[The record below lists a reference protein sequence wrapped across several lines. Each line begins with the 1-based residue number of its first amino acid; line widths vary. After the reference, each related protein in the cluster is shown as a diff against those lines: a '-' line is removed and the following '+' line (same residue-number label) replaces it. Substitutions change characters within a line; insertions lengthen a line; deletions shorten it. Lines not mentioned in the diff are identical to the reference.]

1 MNQADVTKLLS
12 QLRIAVRPN
21 KRHLKNPDGPEGRLL
36 KLRKTVTALVKHE
49 RIELFYNR
57 ADEARGYA
65 ELVRPSPHRQ
75 LFVLILIICVLQLIS
90 NAIRYGDRH
99 KATMELADYW
109 LLEKQLVHKLFKVL
123 VPRYENHNLSYT
135 RMYKAPRDYPGIY
148 YRQSVLE
155 LRGNPY
161 PTLAT
166 DHSQNRN
173 LLHNVLLDEARKE
186 FRRNKLADLVNSSK
200 QTP

>member
-1 MNQADVTKLLS
+1 MNQAEVTKLMS
-12 QLRIAVRPN
+12 QLKFAVRPA

-65 ELVRPSPHRQ
+65 EL
-75 LFVLILIICVLQLIS
+75 LIS
-90 NAIRYGDRH
+90 DAIRHGDRH
-99 KATMELADYW
+99 KATMELADFW

-123 VPRYENHNLSYT
+123 VPRFENTNVSYT
-135 RMYKAPRDYPGIY
+135 RMYKAPRDYPGMY
-148 YRQSVLE
+148 YDKAVLE

-161 PTLAT
+161 PSLMQ
-166 DHSQNRN
+166 DFSQNRN
-173 LLHNVLLDEARKE
+173 FIHNILLDEARKE
-186 FRRNKLADLVNSSK
+186 YRREKLAEMANKMAAEANKKEEGS
-200 QTP
+200 TPSPKVEAKSD